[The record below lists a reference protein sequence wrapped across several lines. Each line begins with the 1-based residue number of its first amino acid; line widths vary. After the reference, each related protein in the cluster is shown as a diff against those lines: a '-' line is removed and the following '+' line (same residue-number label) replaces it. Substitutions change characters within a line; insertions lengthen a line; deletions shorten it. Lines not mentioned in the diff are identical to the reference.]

1 MSEGARVSQAV
12 KILLAEDN
20 PADVWLI
27 REALMRQSLQCE
39 IEHYTSAEEAIRG
52 IERCDGEA
60 AAPDL
65 ILVDYNLPTGDGS
78 QILAAASS
86 NPHLA
91 QVPKAVLSSYM
102 RPHEMDRIR
111 ELGAAAFIAKPA
123 NLREFL
129 SEVGATVARLLRDS
143 PVQRSLEQQD

>member
-1 MSEGARVSQAV
+1 MSEVV

-27 REALMRQSLQCE
+27 REALMRQSLACE
-39 IEHYTSAEEAIRG
+39 IEHYTSAEDAIRAL
-52 IERCDGEA
+52 ERCGAE

-65 ILVDYNLPTGDGS
+65 ILVDYNLPTGDGG
-78 QILAAASS
+78 QVLAAASS

-91 QVPKAVLSSYM
+91 RVPKAVLSSYI
-102 RPHEMDRIR
+102 RPQEMDHILQ
-111 ELGAAAFIAKPA
+111 LGASRFISKPA

-129 SEVGATVARLLRDS
+129 GVVGSTVVELLKRPS
-143 PVQRSLEQQD
+143 A